1 MGKNIIGKQSILRE
15 IPSTEEMLQFNK
27 TTALLSSFPRSM
39 VVGVT
44 RNVLETLRQK
54 IKALDKSPHQY
65 IPTPKFRC
73 EGYIGVRDKSPARLG
88 ARSGGDVDNFVL
100 PDKNEISSQIENEVR
115 NKMIPQFRKV
125 INATGIVLHT
135 GLGRAV
141 LPSQVMDS
149 FNKHLRGYTRL
160 AIDIKTGLRKD
171 RDKTIENLIC
181 EITGAEA
188 ATIVN
193 NNAAATILIL
203 NTLAKRKNVI
213 CSRGQMVEIGGSFRI
228 PEIMEISMAKLKGV
242 GTTNCTH
249 LKDYENAI
257 TDETGALLRVH
268 TSNFRIVGF
277 TSGVPINDLV
287 KLGHK
292 HKLPV
297 IDDLGS
303 GALIELSHYGLS
315 DPLVS
320 DSVKAGA
327 DVICFSADKLMGGP
341 QGGIIIGRKKY
352 IELIRKNPLYR
363 AFRVSKLA
371 LIALEETL
379 KLFRDKETVLQ
390 LNPTLRMLTADIKT
404 LQERA
409 QTLKNKLESLNKF
422 PLIKEGTTPIP
433 PLLREIKGG
442 TTPIPPLLR
451 GIKGVVLEVEIID
464 ESSQAGSGSL
474 AGYTIPTKA
483 IALKSKTI
491 SSQKL
496 AEKLREREI
505 PIFTR
510 LKDNKVLLDM
520 RTIQE
525 EEETEII
532 NALLVVSEANLSEK

>member
-15 IPSTEEMLQFNK
+15 IPSTEEMLQFQPEADLPLAQGRPEGLSSDNK

-39 VVGVT
+39 LVDVT

-54 IKALDKSPHQY
+54 IKALDKTD
-65 IPTPKFRC
+65 I
-73 EGYIGVRDKSPARLG
+73 
-88 ARSGGDVDNFVL
+88 DNFKL
-100 PDKNEISSQIENEVR
+100 PDKYEISSQIENEVR

-363 AFRVSKLA
+363 AFRVCKIT

-422 PLIKEGTTPIP
+422 PI
-433 PLLREIKGG
+433 IKGG

-451 GIKGVVLEVEIID
+451 GIKGVVLEVKIVD
-464 ESSQAGSGSL
+464 EYSQAGSGSL

-532 NALLVVSEANLSEK
+532 NAFKEIVSLS

>member
-1 MGKNIIGKQSILRE
+1 MRRIIVSKHLPDLAVQAGKQSILRE

-39 VVGVT
+39 VVGIT

-54 IKALDKSPHQY
+54 IKALDKS
-65 IPTPKFRC
+65 
-73 EGYIGVRDKSPARLG
+73 E
-88 ARSGGDVDNFVL
+88 VDNFGL
-100 PDKNEISSQIENEVR
+100 PDKNEIFSQIENKVH

-141 LPSQVMDS
+141 LPPQAVDS
-149 FNKHLRGYTRL
+149 FNKYLRGYTRL
-160 AIDIKTGLRKD
+160 AIDLKTGLRKD
-171 RDKTIENLIC
+171 RDKTIEELLC

-188 ATIVN
+188 ATVVN

-203 NTLAKRKNVI
+203 NTLAKGKNII

-228 PEIMEISMAKLKGV
+228 PDIMEISMAKLKGV
-242 GTTNCTH
+242 GTTNRTH

-257 TDETGALLRVH
+257 TPETGALLRVH

-277 TSGVPINDLV
+277 TSNVPIEKLV

-292 HKLPV
+292 YKLPV
-297 IDDLGS
+297 IDDIGS
-303 GALIELSHYGLS
+303 GALVNLTPYGLA
-315 DPLVS
+315 DEPLVS
-320 DSVKAGA
+320 DSIKAGM

-341 QGGIIIGRKKY
+341 QGGIIIGKKKY
-352 IELIRKNPLYR
+352 IELIRRNPLYR
-363 AFRVSKLA
+363 AFRVSKLT

-390 LNPTLRMLTADIKT
+390 LNPTIRMLTTDIKT

-409 QTLKNKLESLNKF
+409 NTLKNKLESLNPK
-422 PLIKEGTTPIP
+422 
-433 PLLREIKGG
+433 
-442 TTPIPPLLR
+442 
-451 GIKGVVLEVEIID
+451 LEVKIID
-464 ESSQAGSGSL
+464 EYSQAGSGSL

-510 LKDNKVLLDM
+510 LKDNKILLDM

-525 EEETEII
+525 DEETEII
-532 NALLVVSEANLSEK
+532 NALSEK